1 MALRVDY
8 EGSND
13 VGVFC
18 TLTNSYCLVGI
29 GGTQNFYSTV
39 EAELADV
46 IPVVHTSISSTRI
59 VGRVTVGNR
68 HGLLVPNGTTDQELQ
83 HLRNS
88 LPDEVKVR
96 RVDERLSALGNVIAC
111 NDHVAIVHAEIS
123 QETEEALVDA
133 LKVEVFRVSLGQ
145 NALVGSYSALSS
157 QGCLVAARTPPE
169 TQRELAALLQ
179 VPVVAGTVNRGSEL
193 IGAGM
198 CVNDW
203 VAFCGEETRTSSHS
217 GSSGICRS
225 FFTLIFA
232 VPGLDTTST
241 ELSVV
246 ESIFKLGDHGQ
257 PAAISTQLRDTLIE
271 S

>member
-18 TLTNSYCLVGI
+18 TLTNSYCLVGV
-29 GGTQNFYSTV
+29 GGTQNFYSIL
-39 EAELADV
+39 EAELSDI
-46 IPVVHTSISSTRI
+46 IPVVHTSIASTRI

-68 HGLLVPNGTTDQELQ
+68 RGLLVPNSTTDQELQ

-88 LPDEVKVR
+88 LPDEVKIR

-123 QETEEALVDA
+123 QETEQALVEV
-133 LKVEVFRVSLGQ
+133 LGVEVFRVSLAQ
-145 NALVGSYSALSS
+145 NALVGSYCALSS

-179 VPVVAGTVNRGSEL
+179 IPVVAGTVNRGSEL

-198 CVNDW
+198 VVNDW
-203 VAFCGEETRTSSHS
+203 VAFCG
-217 GSSGICRS
+217 
-225 FFTLIFA
+225 
-232 VPGLDTTST
+232 LDSTST

-246 ESIFKLGDHGQ
+246 ESIFKLGEQGA
-257 PAAISTQLRDTLIE
+257 PTSISNQLRDTLIE
-271 S
+271 SML

>member
-1 MALRVDY
+1 ALRVDY

-29 GGTQNFYSTV
+29 GGTQNFYR
-39 EAELADV
+39 LL
-46 IPVVHTSISSTRI
+46 IL
-59 VGRVTVGNR
+59 GNR

-123 QETEEALVDA
+123 QETEEALVDT

-145 NALVGSYSALSS
+145 NALV
-157 QGCLVAARTPPE
+157 
-169 TQRELAALLQ
+169 
-179 VPVVAGTVNRGSEL
+179 
-193 IGAGM
+193 
-198 CVNDW
+198 
-203 VAFCGEETRTSSHS
+203 
-217 GSSGICRS
+217 
-225 FFTLIFA
+225 
-232 VPGLDTTST
+232 
-241 ELSVV
+241 
-246 ESIFKLGDHGQ
+246 
-257 PAAISTQLRDTLIE
+257 
-271 S
+271 

>member
-1 MALRVDY
+1 MALRMDY

-18 TLTNSYCLVGI
+18 NLTNSYCLVGI
-29 GGTQNFYSTV
+29 GGTQNFYSSV

-68 HGLLVPNGTTDQELQ
+68 RGLLVPSGTTDQELQ

-88 LPDEVKVR
+88 LPDEVKMR

-111 NDHVAIVHAEIS
+111 NDHIAIVHPEIS
-123 QETEEALVDA
+123 EETENALVDT
-133 LKVEVFRVSLGQ
+133 LNVEVFRVSLGQ
-145 NALVGSYSALSS
+145 NVLVGSYCALSS

-203 VAFCGEETRTSSHS
+203 VAFCG
-217 GSSGICRS
+217 
-225 FFTLIFA
+225 
-232 VPGLDTTST
+232 LDTTST

-246 ESIFKLGDHGQ
+246 ESIFKLGDQGQ

-271 S
+271 SLL